1 MTIEHKLNPPQGI
14 ETTMIGGA
22 HTFTQARS
30 SGNSMAETFKSLAQ
44 ETGNEAKF
52 RQWSLPVLRTQY
64 RITPME

>member
-1 MTIEHKLNPPQGI
+1 
-14 ETTMIGGA
+14 
-22 HTFTQARS
+22 
-30 SGNSMAETFKSLAQ
+30 MAATFKNLAQ